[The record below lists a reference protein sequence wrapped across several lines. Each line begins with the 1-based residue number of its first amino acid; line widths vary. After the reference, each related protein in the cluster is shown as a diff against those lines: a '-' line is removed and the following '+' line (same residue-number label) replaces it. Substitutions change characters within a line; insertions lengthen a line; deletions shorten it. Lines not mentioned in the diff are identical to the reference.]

1 MPPSHGLD
9 RLCTADSHSSAP
21 LTAPTPARILV
32 TPCSSGSSHLFGDRH
47 PAPHLLPPSPTG
59 ILTPRSTLP
68 YVLPTH
74 RHGKY
79 LSGWLATSPPQ
90 GTEGRQAL
98 TQGRDSCCNSFTDTI
113 VSTVVGNAWWS
124 GVSRGRATISRGRSR
139 YRTSGV
145 NEEGQGSRRRRRSLF
160 FESYTHEARFLTDGA
175 GA

>member
-1 MPPSHGLD
+1 MSCWLRCVFVLPPSHGLD

-32 TPCSSGSSHLFGDRH
+32 TPCSSGSSRLFGDRH

-59 ILTPRSTLP
+59 VLTPRSPLP

-74 RHGKY
+74 RHGRY

-98 TQGRDSCCNSFTDTI
+98 TQGRDSCCYSFTDTI

-124 GVSRGRATISRGRSR
+124 VNGVVYPEGGRQ
-139 YRTSGV
+139 YQ
-145 NEEGQGSRRRRRSLF
+145 EGGLGIAQ
-160 FESYTHEARFLTDGA
+160 AA
-175 GA
+175 